1 MASRRTGTWRE
12 RWAQKA
18 TQRRQ
23 AAYDAALSTW
33 QSDDAELTKMIS
45 AARTYEGTTDV
56 GASTTVLKR
65 GERVFYSLP
74 TASLVEV
81 QRAPGQYAGGYSGF
95 SFRLTRSVRYNVG
108 GSRGTYLQG
117 AEQLK
122 VTDEG
127 SATITSQRLVFS
139 GSKNTRE
146 WAYSKLVSIEHDHE
160 RPITIVGV
168 SNRQK
173 VSGLIYPVDATAGAR
188 FGLSLALAHFREDR
202 DGFVASLEAEQVAH
216 RNSRPP
222 EPAPALPE
230 EAPASAAA
238 LLGVLKTIY
247 TGKSTWKPGQRV
259 LTGIAAS
266 VLTLAVIGGI
276 GSVTGSS
283 GSSQTPTTAVTLA
296 QDPTPVATSSAAG
309 AADAERAR
317 QHTQAQARVRR
328 QAIARQR
335 AEERRR
341 EIARQRAAE
350 RRRELAAKR
359 ARARA
364 VASAAAAAAAA
375 RAAAQTATHACTTTS
390 SGSCIQGGEFC
401 PQASYGTYGWD
412 GSGRRYLC
420 TGDSVHPHWE

>member
-1 MASRRTGTWRE
+1 MASTRTGTWRE
-12 RWAQKA
+12 RWAQKE
-18 TQRRQ
+18 THRRQ

-45 AARTYEGTTDV
+45 GARTYEGTTDV

-74 TASLVEV
+74 SASLVEV

-108 GSRGTYLQG
+108 GSRGTYVQG

-127 SATITSQRLVFS
+127 SATITSQRVVFS

-160 RPITIVGV
+160 RPVSMVGV

-173 VSGLIYPVDATAGAR
+173 VSGLIYPVDAAAGAR
-188 FGLSLALAHFREDR
+188 FGLSLALAHYR
-202 DGFVASLEAEQVAH
+202 DDVNGFVASLEAEQVAH
-216 RNSRPP
+216 RNSQPP
-222 EPAPALPE
+222 KPAPALPE

-247 TGKSTWKPGQRV
+247 TGRSTWKPGQRV
-259 LTGIAAS
+259 LTGIVSS

-276 GSVTGSS
+276 GSATGGS
-283 GSSQTPTTAVTLA
+283 GSSQTPATSITLA
-296 QDPTPVATSSAAG
+296 QDPTPVDTSSAA
-309 AADAERAR
+309 AAAAAERAR
-317 QHTQAQARVRR
+317 HHAQAQVRAAQR
-328 QAIARQR
+328 QAMARQR
-335 AEERRR
+335 AEDRRR
-341 EIARQRAAE
+341 ELARQRAAE

-359 ARARA
+359 ARER
-364 VASAAAAAAAA
+364 AAAAAAAA
-375 RAAAQTATHACTTTS
+375 AQAAAAQTATHACTTTS

-412 GSGRRYLC
+412 GSSRRYLC
-420 TGDSVHPHWE
+420 TGDTVHPHWE